1 MVLSIVGIVM
11 SVVSIVTGNLG
22 SIVSIIINGVI
33 LYYLYRPHVKAYFGR
48 AVSAPASDAAAA

>member
-1 MVLSIVGIVM
+1 M

-33 LYYLYRPHVKAYFGR
+33 LYYLYRPHVKAYFGK
-48 AVSAPASDAAAA
+48 AVSSPASDAAAA